1 LVQDEFVRIS
11 WFVWGLCY
19 SCDRTSEHYFQ
30 SLRVFTTKAN
40 FEGSERMRLKLVF
53 IASIIGALTGAGSA
67 VAIILAMFSSLNP
80 IASPGILVG
89 AIFLLPITTCL
100 LAAVFV
106 YRHTARRRKLQAFLT
121 AVLAISLSLATF
133 IVAFFVTS
141 RPQPRQPPALQP
153 TNRA

>member
-1 LVQDEFVRIS
+1 
-11 WFVWGLCY
+11 
-19 SCDRTSEHYFQ
+19 
-30 SLRVFTTKAN
+30 
-40 FEGSERMRLKLVF
+40 MRLKLVF
-53 IASIIGALTGAGSA
+53 IASIIGALTGAGTA
-67 VAIILAMFSSLNP
+67 VAIILAIFSSLNP
-80 IASPGILVG
+80 IASPGILLG
-89 AIFLLPITTCL
+89 AIFLLPLTTCL

-141 RPQPRQPPALQP
+141 RPQPRQPPTLQP